1 MFDILTRYLH
11 EYGQLY
17 IPYIGSFE
25 VVEQPARLEFAD
37 RLVHPPSFE
46 IRYSEEGRLRDTQVE
61 YLQEEW
67 DTDGSAVEQRLQQ
80 FGRQLK
86 DRLAGGSFT
95 WPGLGIL
102 HYQQN
107 KVNFE
112 GAPLVNLSPVEAH
125 KVIREH
131 AQHTV
136 LIGEQEVQS
145 GDAAGYIQGT
155 ARKRSVL
162 VLVGWILLGLAL
174 LFLAYYFYKEGFR
187 PESSGSRQKAVAAL
201 TSSVGQ
207 H

>member
-11 EYGQLY
+11 QYGQLY

-37 RLVHPPSFE
+37 RLVYPPAFE
-46 IRYSEEGRLRDTQVE
+46 IRYSEEGSLRDAQVE

-67 DTDGSAVEQRLQQ
+67 DTDGSTVEKRLQQ

-86 DRLAGGSFT
+86 DRLSGGSFT

-102 HYQQN
+102 HYRQN
-107 KVNFE
+107 RVGFE
-112 GAPLVNLSPVEAH
+112 GTPLVHLAPVEAH

-145 GDAAGYIQGT
+145 GDVADYIQDT
-155 ARKRSVL
+155 TRKRSVW

-187 PESSGSRQKAVAAL
+187 PESTGSKVRAAAL
-201 TSSVGQ
+201 TSPAGQ

>member
-11 EYGQLY
+11 QYGQLY

-25 VVEQPARLEFAD
+25 VVEQPARLEFAE
-37 RLVHPPSFE
+37 RLMYPPAFE
-46 IRYSEEGRLRDTQVE
+46 IRYSEEGGLRDTQVE

-67 DTDGSAVEQRLQQ
+67 DTDGSTVEQRLQQ

-86 DRLAGGSFT
+86 DRLSAGSFT

-102 HYQQN
+102 HYRQN
-107 KVNFE
+107 RVGFE
-112 GAPLVNLSPVEAH
+112 GAPLVNLAPVEAH

-145 GDAAGYIQGT
+145 GDVAGYIQD
-155 ARKRSVL
+155 AVRKRSVW

-187 PESSGSRQKAVAAL
+187 PESTGSKVRAAAAL
-201 TSSVGQ
+201 TSPVGQ